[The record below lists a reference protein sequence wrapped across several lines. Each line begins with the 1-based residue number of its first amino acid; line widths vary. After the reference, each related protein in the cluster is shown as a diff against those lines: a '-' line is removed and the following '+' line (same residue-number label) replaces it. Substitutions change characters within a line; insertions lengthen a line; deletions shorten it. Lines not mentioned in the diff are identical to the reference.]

1 MMTSKKELT
10 LEELAI
16 LQSEMLKKSKNKEA
30 AWGLWAGLS
39 FFGGHRFYT
48 EDYGLAGAMLSTTVF
63 PLIIFVFV
71 LFGSLPV
78 ALFYPSLF
86 FVIGSV
92 VWSWIDAFFL
102 NRRLDTLN
110 NKIEND
116 ILNSIKKS

>member
-1 MMTSKKELT
+1 MMISKKDLT

-48 EDYGLAGAMLSTTVF
+48 EDYGLASAMLCTTVF
-63 PLIIFVFV
+63 PLIILVSV
-71 LFGSLPV
+71 IIGYLPFG
-78 ALFYPSLF
+78 LFYPSLF

-102 NRRLDTLN
+102 NQRLDKLN
-110 NKIEND
+110 NEIEND
-116 ILNSIKKS
+116 ILRSIKES